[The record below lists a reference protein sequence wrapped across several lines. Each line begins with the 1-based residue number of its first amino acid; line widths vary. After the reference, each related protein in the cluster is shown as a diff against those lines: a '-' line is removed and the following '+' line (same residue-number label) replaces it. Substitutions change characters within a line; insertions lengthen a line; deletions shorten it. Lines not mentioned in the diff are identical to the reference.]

1 MEFKRFL
8 GKMEEEMKKGND
20 HNKKVTY
27 RLSMGYKWDHKG
39 KNNKHR
45 MNLLQKWTEADIDEE
60 NLFEKITVNHAGT
73 EELELICQRY
83 RPLGQ
88 LSFIVQ

>member
-1 MEFKRFL
+1 
-8 GKMEEEMKKGND
+8 MEEEMKKGND

-83 RPLGQ
+83 RPTGQ
-88 LSFIVQ
+88 PSFIVQ